1 LEKRLYIDAAYDWY
15 VAKVQQRL
23 ALVLNYVDRI
33 GIAGIGVRG
42 IMGGGSGAISLA
54 ARALHTGS
62 IHTYVYWFLGGVVLL
77 WAIVTGVL

>member
-1 LEKRLYIDAAYDWY
+1 
-15 VAKVQQRL
+15 
-23 ALVLNYVDRI
+23 
-33 GIAGIGVRG
+33 
-42 IMGGGSGAISLA
+42 MGGGSGAISLA